1 MNCNG
6 EIVVEKND
14 YNIIECNSC
23 GFKHVYPY
31 PNDQSI
37 TKLYTEEYYEKAQP
51 EYIKKVEE
59 DKVWWLEVYQERI
72 KQISK
77 YIEEKQDINVLDIGS
92 GPGYF
97 LLAAKLEG
105 WKETG
110 VEPSIQACNYSKSQ
124 DLNVYNKFF
133 SEEITQK
140 LPLYDV
146 IHMNHVL
153 EHVPHPNE
161 ILKLI
166 WNQLKP
172 GGIFCVAVPN
182 DFNPFQN
189 ILVHDQ
195 NYPSWWVSP
204 LEHVNYFDFESLK
217 KLLEQNDFE
226 VLEKYTSFPMELF
239 LLMGDKFIGN
249 PELGRLCHKKRKTL
263 EMNLFEKENINI
275 KQNLYKSFAELG
287 LGRDVI
293 LFARKP
299 KL

>member
-1 MNCNG
+1 MNCKG
-6 EIVVEKND
+6 EIVVKQSD
-14 YNIIECNSC
+14 YNIIDCNIC

-31 PNDQSI
+31 PDDQSI
-37 TKLYTEEYYEKAQP
+37 AKLYTEEYYEKAQP

-59 DKVWWLEVYQERI
+59 DKEWWLEVYKERI
-72 KQISK
+72 KQIST
-77 YIEEKQDINVLDIGS
+77 YVEEKHEVSVLDIGS

-105 WKETG
+105 WNETG
-110 VEPSIQACNYSKSQ
+110 VEPSLQAYSYSKDQ
-124 DLNVYNKFF
+124 ELNVYNKFF
-133 SEEITQK
+133 SEEIIQG

-153 EHVPHPNE
+153 EHVPYPNK

-189 ILVHDQ
+189 ILVADQ
-195 NYPSWWVSP
+195 DYHSWWVSP
-204 LEHVNYFDFESLK
+204 LEHVNYFDFKSLI
-217 KLLEQNDFE
+217 KLLECNNFE
-226 VLEKYTSFPMELF
+226 VLEQYTSFPMELF
-239 LLMGDKFIGN
+239 LLMGDKFVGN
-249 PELGRLCHKKRKTL
+249 PELGRACHKKRKTL
-263 EMNLFEKENINI
+263 EMNLLVGENKFI
-275 KQNLYKSFAELG
+275 KQGLYKSFADAG

-299 KL
+299 EL

>member
-6 EIVVEKND
+6 EIVVKQNGH
-14 YNIIECNSC
+14 NIINCNIC
-23 GFKHVYPY
+23 EFKHVYPY
-31 PNDQSI
+31 PDSQSI
-37 TKLYTEEYYEKAQP
+37 AKLYTEEYYEKAQP

-59 DKVWWLEVYQERI
+59 DKEWWLEVYQERI

-77 YIEEKQDINVLDIGS
+77 YIEEKNEIRVLDIGS
-92 GPGYF
+92 GPGFF

-105 WKETG
+105 WDETG
-110 VEPSIQACNYSKSQ
+110 VEPSIQAYSYSKHQ
-124 DLNVYNKFF
+124 ELNVYNKFF
-133 SEEITQK
+133 SEEIIQE

-153 EHVPHPNE
+153 EHIPNPNE

-189 ILVHDQ
+189 ILVSEQ

-204 LEHVNYFDFESLK
+204 LEHVNYFNFKTLTR
-217 KLLEQNDFE
+217 LLNYNEFE
-226 VLEKYTSFPMELF
+226 VLEQYTSFPMELF
-239 LLMGDKFIGN
+239 LLMGDKFVGN
-249 PELGRLCHKKRKTL
+249 PELGRACHKKRKSL
-263 EMNLFEKENINI
+263 EMKLFMNENINI
-275 KQNLYKSFAELG
+275 KQSLYKSFADAG

-299 KL
+299 RL

>member
-6 EIVVEKND
+6 EIIVGKNG
-14 YNIIECNSC
+14 NEIIECNIC

-31 PNDQSI
+31 PKNESI
-37 TKLYTEEYYEKAQP
+37 AKLYTEEYYEKAQP

-72 KQISK
+72 KQISN
-77 YIEEKQDINVLDIGS
+77 YVENKQKVNVLDIGS
-92 GPGYF
+92 GTGYF
-97 LLAAKLEG
+97 LLAAKEEG
-105 WKETG
+105 WIETG
-110 VEPSIQACNYSKSQ
+110 VEPSIQAYNYSKNQ
-124 DLNVYNKFF
+124 ALNVHNEFF
-133 SEEITQK
+133 SEELIQE

-153 EHVPHPNE
+153 EHVPHPQTM
-161 ILKLI
+161 LKLI

-189 ILVHDQ
+189 MLVKDH
-195 NYPSWWVSP
+195 NYEPWWVSP
-204 LEHVNYFDFESLK
+204 LEHVNYFDFKSLTV
-217 KLLEQNDFE
+217 LLGNNGFE
-226 VLEKYTSFPMELF
+226 VIDQYTSFPMELF
-239 LLMGDKFIGN
+239 LLMGDKFVGN
-249 PELGRLCHKKRKTL
+249 SELGRECHFKRKTF
-263 EMNLFEKENINI
+263 EMSLLKENNI
-275 KQNLYKSFAELG
+275 EVKQNLYKAFASSG

-299 KL
+299 KV